1 MSVVT
6 YEDRLD
12 ANRRWALLEGSMH
25 FEQNSSVFK
34 ALEKVTRRLNEIE
47 VDYAVAGGMALF
59 QHGYRRFTDDVD
71 ILVNREGLK
80 RLHDELEGHG
90 WVAPFPGSK
99 NLRDTE
105 NGVKVEFI
113 ITGDY
118 PGDGKPKPV
127 AFPEPSQVFVDLD
140 GVKVLSLP
148 SLIELKLASGITNPL
163 RGKDLVDVQE
173 LISALKLDDDLA
185 EKLNPF
191 VRQKYLDIVQL
202 LRDNPQPPE

>member
-80 RLHDELEGHG
+80 RLHDEPEGLG

>member
-80 RLHDELEGHG
+80 RLHDELEGLG

>member
-1 MSVVT
+1 
-6 YEDRLD
+6 
-12 ANRRWALLEGSMH
+12 MH

-80 RLHDELEGHG
+80 RLHDELEGLG